1 MTFCRSLLFFAGSL
15 AFAADEQQLALA
27 MRAQFD
33 FERVRSAAVPALSDT
48 TRCVQSQAAWLS
60 VASPAELATVHFR
73 KGYCILADA
82 TITRNPAVFE
92 QAAGEFEKAIDTWPQ
107 SAGPKAL
114 LPEPV
119 SSGLRILAEVAR
131 LSKGDDSKTWDHAR
145 QELPIAIQPPACSAN
160 VMPAQVCQGLISI
173 AREWLGYIA
182 LQRNDLYEA
191 GQEFRELPEN
201 AWSHWIAGRREFGD
215 RNYKEAATQF
225 RLACDLWSKSQSQ
238 RPAAFFAAL
247 EPQPNMAE
255 ALTDLGGAQ
264 LLSGDTSGAIVSVN
278 AAIRF
283 NNSLPRAI
291 YFRGRAEEL
300 SGKTEQALADY
311 NLASRIA
318 LASAKDLA
326 SGEAHLYRGIL
337 LYRRK
342 DYQGAE
348 EEFANALNFEISAP
362 LRPDA
367 VAWRHMSAVAGGA
380 CASSRPLLEESL
392 ASVTP
397 YFPKAEARKVAATCP
412 LTGGSVASGG
422 LGVR

>member
-1 MTFCRSLLFFAGSL
+1 MTFCRSLLFLAGSL

-33 FERVRSAAVPALSDT
+33 FEKVRSSTATALPDT
-48 TRCVQSQAAWLS
+48 WRCVQSQAAWLP
-60 VASPAELATVHFR
+60 VASPAELPTVHFR
-73 KGYCILADA
+73 KGYCSLAEA
-82 TITRNPAVFE
+82 TITRNPAAFE
-92 QAAGEFEKAIDTWPQ
+92 LAAGEFEKAIDTWPQ
-107 SAGPKAL
+107 RAGPKAL

-119 SSGLRILAEVAR
+119 SSGLRILAQVAR
-131 LSKGDDSKTWDHAR
+131 LSSGDDSKTWDRAR

-160 VMPAQVCQGLISI
+160 VMPTELCQRLTSI

-191 GQEFRELPEN
+191 GQEFREVPEN

-215 RNYKEAATQF
+215 RNYKEAAAQF
-225 RLACDLWSKSQSQ
+225 RVACDLWSKSPSE
-238 RPAAFFAAL
+238 RPSAFFPAL
-247 EPQPNMAE
+247 EPQPNMTE

-264 LLSGDTSGAIVSVN
+264 LLSGDNNAAMVSLN
-278 AAIRF
+278 AAIRL
-283 NNSLPRAI
+283 NNSLPRAV
-291 YFRGRAEEL
+291 YLRARAEEL
-300 SGKTEQALADY
+300 SGKAEQALADY

-318 LASAKDLA
+318 LASTKDLA
-326 SGEAHLYRGIL
+326 SGEAHLYRGIM

-380 CASSRPLLEESL
+380 CGGSRPLLEESL

-397 YFPKAEARKVAATCP
+397 YFPKAEARKLASTCP
-412 LTGGSVASGG
+412 LTGGSVATGG